1 MATETLALRG
11 GTPVR
16 RTPFPSWPPVTEST
30 VRVVTDALYEG
41 VWSDVAGERKLAFER
56 AFADA
61 HDARHG
67 LAVSN
72 GTVSLQIA
80 LAALGVGSGDEV
92 IVPAYTFLATAT
104 SVLNVNAAPVF
115 VDVLPANG
123 TIDPAAVEAA
133 ITPRTKAIMPVHFGG
148 HPADLDAL
156 MDIATRHGIPVVE
169 DAAQAHG
176 ARWRGKAVGSFGA
189 YGSFSFQASKN
200 MTAGEGGALTTND
213 DELAELA
220 WTLHHCGRVRGQA
233 WYNHV
238 VNGGNHRL
246 GELQCAILLDQ
257 LSIAEE
263 RMTTRTRSARILD
276 EAFAQIEGI
285 TPLVTD
291 ERVTR
296 HAYHIYCMRYD
307 PAAFGGLDRATFMEA
322 MRAEGVPT
330 SSGYISPL
338 NRQPVFAD
346 HVFDVRAV
354 GLDTS
359 DPRFAYGQ
367 YRLPVSES
375 LCEEMVIFPQYVLL
389 GDEGAV
395 GSIPEAVL
403 KIQREAASLR

>member
-1 MATETLALRG
+1 MTIETLALLG

-16 RTPFPSWPPVTEST
+16 QTPFPSWPPVTDST
-30 VRVVTDALYEG
+30 AAAVAEALREG
-41 VWSDVAGERKLAFER
+41 VWSDVAGPRKLAFER
-56 AFADA
+56 SFADA
-61 HDARHG
+61 HGSRHA

-80 LAALGVGSGDEV
+80 LASLGVASGDEV

-115 VDVLPANG
+115 VDVLASTG

-133 ITPRTKAIMPVHFGG
+133 ITPRTRAIMPVHFGG
-148 HPADLDAL
+148 HPADMDAL
-156 MDIATRHGIPVVE
+156 MAISDRTGIPIVE

-176 ARWRGKAVGSFGA
+176 ARWRDRSVGSFGA
-189 YGSFSFQASKN
+189 FGSFSFQASKN
-200 MTAGEGGALTTND
+200 MSAGEGGALTTND
-213 DELAELA
+213 DRLAEMA
-220 WTLHHCGRVRGQA
+220 WSLHHCGRIRDEP

-257 LSIAEE
+257 LDAAEAY
-263 RMTTRTRSARILD
+263 MATRTRSAAILD
-276 EAFAQIEGI
+276 AAFGEIEGI
-285 TPLVTD
+285 DPLGTD

-307 PAAFGGLDRATFMEA
+307 PAAFGGLDRHTFMEA

-338 NRQPVFAD
+338 NRQPVFAE
-346 HVFDVRAV
+346 HRFDVRSV
-354 GLDTS
+354 GLDLT
-359 DPRFAYGQ
+359 DPRFAYGEF
-367 YRLPVSES
+367 RLPVSER
-375 LCEEMVIFPQYVLL
+375 LCDEMVMFPQFVLL
-389 GDEGAV
+389 GDEDAV
-395 GSIPEAVL
+395 RGIPEAVL

>member
-1 MATETLALRG
+1 MAPSTLALRG

-16 RTPFPSWPPVTEST
+16 ATPFPSWPPVTEST
-30 VRVVTDALYEG
+30 ERAVSEAVREG
-41 VWSDVAGERKLAFER
+41 IWSDVAGPRKLAFEA
-56 AFADA
+56 AFAAA

-80 LAALGVGSGDEV
+80 LTALGVGSGDEV

-115 VDVLPANG
+115 VDVLPGTG

-133 ITPRTKAIMPVHFGG
+133 ITSRTKAIMPVHFGG
-148 HPADLDAL
+148 QPADLDAL
-156 MDIATRHGIPVVE
+156 MAISERTGIPIVE

-176 ARWRGKAVGSFGA
+176 ARWRDRAVGSFGSF
-189 YGSFSFQASKN
+189 GSFSFQASKN

-213 DELAELA
+213 DELAAMA
-220 WTLHHCGRVRGQA
+220 WTLHHCGRVQGQP

-257 LSIAEE
+257 LDAAEE
-263 RMTTRTRSARILD
+263 YMARRSASAALLD
-276 EAFAQIEGI
+276 AALAEIEGI
-285 TPLVTD
+285 QPLETD
-291 ERVTR
+291 ARVTR

-307 PAAFGGLDRATFMEA
+307 ASAFGGLDRGTFMEA

-338 NRQPVFAD
+338 NRQPVFAE
-346 HVFDVRAV
+346 HNFDVRAV

-359 DPRFAYGQ
+359 DPRFAYGEFL
-367 YRLPVSES
+367 LPVSER
-375 LCEEMVIFPQYVLL
+375 LCDEMIMFPQYVLL
-389 GDEGAV
+389 GDEDAV
-395 GSIPEAVL
+395 RSIPEALRKV
-403 KIQREAASLR
+403 QREAASLQ

>member
-1 MATETLALRG
+1 MATEALALRG

-16 RTPFPSWPPVTEST
+16 QAPYPSWPPVTEST
-30 VRVVTDALYEG
+30 VRAVTEALREG

-61 HDARHG
+61 HDSRHG

-115 VDVLPANG
+115 VDVLPTNG

-156 MDIATRHGIPVVE
+156 MAISDRTGIPVVE

-176 ARWRGKAVGSFGA
+176 ARWRDRAVGSFGA

-213 DELAELA
+213 DRLAELA
-220 WTLHHCGRVRGQA
+220 WTLHHCGRVRGEP

-257 LSIAEE
+257 LGDAEGYMA
-263 RMTTRTRSARILD
+263 RRSRSAAILD
-276 EAFAQIEGI
+276 AAFAEVDGI
-285 TPLVTD
+285 RPLETD
-291 ERVTR
+291 ARVTR

-338 NRQPVFAD
+338 NRQPVFAE

-354 GLDTS
+354 GLDLA
-359 DPRFAYGQ
+359 DPRFAYGEF
-367 YRLPVSES
+367 RLPVSEL
-375 LCEEMVIFPQYVLL
+375 LCEEMVMFPQYVLL
-389 GDEGAV
+389 GDEDAV
-395 GSIPEAVL
+395 RAIPEAVL